1 MDMNRSSL
9 WSIIGSSSVKSQIHR
24 AILMVDCSEP
34 VSFRKRKRNVFSLT
48 IGRIKKNHFCPWKG
62 TKKKENA
69 AQARKK
75 LSDKCVRRRNVQTVA
90 ASESVCWV
98 SHADED
104 VRSCN
109 LFHCSPVEKDKSTL
123 LSIRGVVKLLE
134 RQRAEGNR
142 AKWDDNRSDKGFVS
156 REKFAFRAR
165 QKKIQLLFGMIDIYI
180 YSFRKRGFVEWVCWM
195 IF

>member
-75 LSDKCVRRRNVQTVA
+75 LSDKCVRRRNVQKLWRQNRFA
-90 ASESVCWV
+90 EFCMPMRMS
-98 SHADED
+98 D
-104 VRSCN
+104 RSCN

-142 AKWDDNRSDKGFVS
+142 AKWTTTDLIKVS
-156 REKFAFRAR
+156 FLVKNLPLFPLRKTEKNTVTFRHDR
-165 QKKIQLLFGMIDIYI
+165 YI
-180 YSFRKRGFVEWVCWM
+180 
-195 IF
+195 